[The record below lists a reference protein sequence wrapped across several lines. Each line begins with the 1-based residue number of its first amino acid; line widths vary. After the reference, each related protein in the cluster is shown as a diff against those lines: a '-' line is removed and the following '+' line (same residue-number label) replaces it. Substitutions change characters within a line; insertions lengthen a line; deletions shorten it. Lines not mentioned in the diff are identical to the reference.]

1 MSSLKTNPEVWAG
14 HVPNLAAGAPGIDVR
29 RAFKYLFEQP
39 DWMRIMLMGTLYMFI
54 PVVGSFA
61 IQGYSVR
68 LMKHL
73 IVTGDDRTLPRL
85 EGLGDLIGM
94 GIAPA
99 AASMIWMF
107 PVIFIVYF
115 LMAVGMAV
123 PILIGLG
130 VGAALKAAGTG
141 DDVAALV
148 GILVGAVIM
157 IAVFLLFYAALIV
170 MSYYLA
176 AMMTIVEITGK
187 IEYAW
192 HFSDIRAFMR
202 TLAPDY
208 RRAFIGLQLRTLGVS
223 LLGSLLCWLGIFPA
237 MMVVI
242 HASSHVRAQMYRL
255 YLARGGRPF
264 EWNPKM

>member
-1 MSSLKTNPEVWAG
+1 MSNSKTSPEVWAG

-54 PVVGSFA
+54 PVVGNFA
-61 IQGYSVR
+61 IQGYAVR
-68 LMKHL
+68 LMKHI
-73 IVTGDDRTLPRL
+73 IVTGDDRSLPRL
-85 EGLGDLIGM
+85 EGLGDLISL
-94 GIAPA
+94 GIGPA

-107 PVIFIVYF
+107 PVIFIAYF

-123 PILIGLG
+123 PVLLGLG
-130 VGAALKAAGTG
+130 IGAAIKAAGAG
-141 DDVAALV
+141 DEVAALV
-148 GILVGAVIM
+148 GILVGAVGL
-157 IAVFLLFYAALIV
+157 IAVFFLFYAALIV
-170 MSYYLA
+170 MSYYLT

-192 HFSDIRAFMR
+192 RFSEIRAFMR

-223 LLGSLLCWLGIFPA
+223 MLGGLLCWLGIIPA